1 MEFALDFSLSL
12 GLSSDLARVKV
23 IVVVVV
29 VAKWL
34 KTWSG
39 NKLGYALKQCAIFKI
54 SENFRFSK
62 L

>member
-1 MEFALDFSLSL
+1 MEVALDFSLSL
-12 GLSSDLARVKV
+12 GSDLARVNV

-29 VAKWL
+29 VANGL